1 MMNEAEPIEIEEFAK
16 RGEKVP
22 PGKTYIIR
30 VNKEKFTVPQTLTGR
45 KILELVNEKPETH
58 KLYEH
63 VRGSQ
68 PQEVGADEVE
78 DFAEKGVERYSTLPK
93 DTTEG
98 VCA

>member
-1 MMNEAEPIEIEEFAK
+1 MTNGAEPIEIEEYAK

-22 PGKTYIIR
+22 QGKTYIIR
-30 VNKEKFTVPQTLTGR
+30 VNKEQFTVPQTLTGR
-45 KILELVNEKPETH
+45 QILALVKEKPETH

-63 VRGSQ
+63 VRGHQ

-78 DFAEKGVERYSTLPK
+78 DFAEKGVERYSTLPR

-98 VCA
+98 VCG